1 MFRHSAH
8 QYENSLNGERIT
20 RRQDVSIEAM
30 IMEEISVK

>member
-8 QYENSLNGERIT
+8 QYENSFNGERIT
-20 RRQDVSIEAM
+20 RRQDVSTEAV